1 MLIKALLSILLW
13 GHRLSATCA
22 RRSLWERAWAF
33 AAIAL
38 MLATYPYSDELG
50 FAACAAFLAWHF
62 WKSRQSA
69 VTAAD

>member
-1 MLIKALLSILLW
+1 MGASVI
-13 GHRLSATCA
+13 GHLRTPLK
-22 RRSLWERAWAF
+22 LWERAWAF